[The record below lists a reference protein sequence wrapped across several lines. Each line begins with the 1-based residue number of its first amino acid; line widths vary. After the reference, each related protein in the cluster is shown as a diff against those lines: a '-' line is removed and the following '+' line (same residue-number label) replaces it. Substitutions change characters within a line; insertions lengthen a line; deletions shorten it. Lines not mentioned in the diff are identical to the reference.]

1 MVLVLPVV
9 LPVLVPVLDLLVP
22 SPLSEEVLAILV
34 HCTSTSAGSSV
45 LPVPVSVVRHHLSE
59 A

>member
-34 HCTSTSAGSSV
+34 LVQV
-45 LPVPVSVVRHHLSE
+45 LAVLYYRYRYL
-59 A
+59 